1 MATPQAERR
10 RLIPGVDFSADMAI
24 ERGNGWA
31 CRRCNML
38 VCGPTCQRCGHNSN
52 ALRLRMRNLLRL
64 WTASALLALSGALTS
79 AGWVCHRAALRVKG
93 AAPLPLFEGRNR
105 R

>member
-38 VCGPTCQRCGHNSN
+38 VCGPTCQRCGADEAHG
-52 ALRLRMRNLLRL
+52 LQMRNLLRL
-64 WTASALLALSGALTS
+64 WTASALLALSGVLSS
-79 AGWVCHRAALRVKG
+79 AGWACHRAALRVKG